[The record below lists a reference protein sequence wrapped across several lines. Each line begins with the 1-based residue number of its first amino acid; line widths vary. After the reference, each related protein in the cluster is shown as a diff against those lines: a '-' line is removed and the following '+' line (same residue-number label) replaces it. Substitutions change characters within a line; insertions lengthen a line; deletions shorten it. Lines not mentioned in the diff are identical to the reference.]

1 MEAGLFR
8 GRGTDTRVLPT
19 AAAAAL
25 TVEPLPL
32 PVMMSPT
39 LSCPLVSPAKT
50 IDEGSRQ
57 RTKANFHIL
66 LLQRAINRPISQQGC
81 AGLERLCLPFGLLSR
96 LGQSAARTRPG
107 KAAHFR
113 AAGFINS

>member
-25 TVEPLPL
+25 TVEPLPG

-39 LSCPLVSPAKT
+39 FSCPLVSPAKAT
-50 IDEGSRQ
+50 DEGSRQ

-66 LLQRAINRPISQQGC
+66 LLQHAINRPISQQGC
-81 AGLERLCLPFGLLSR
+81 AGMERFCLPSVVLSR
-96 LGQSAARTRPG
+96 LGQNAARTRPAG
-107 KAAHFR
+107 K
-113 AAGFINS
+113 